1 MQTQMTKDKMNVFER
16 ALRDLQKFKEESTSI
31 RNKQVE
37 DIYRKFDPRMLDLEL
52 VKGQQDLLKDQM
64 QAVKEHI
71 NEINREL
78 NFKLSHYPPKRSKV
92 PSPATMSGAPS
103 SEAFINTMD

>member
-1 MQTQMTKDKMNVFER
+1 MAKDKMNVFER
-16 ALRDLQKFKEESTSI
+16 AIRDLQKFKEESISI

-37 DIYRKFDPRMLDLEL
+37 DIYRKFDPKMLDLEL
-52 VKGQQDLLKDQM
+52 IKGQQDLFKDQM

-78 NFKLSHYPPKRSKV
+78 NFKLSQYPPKKSKV